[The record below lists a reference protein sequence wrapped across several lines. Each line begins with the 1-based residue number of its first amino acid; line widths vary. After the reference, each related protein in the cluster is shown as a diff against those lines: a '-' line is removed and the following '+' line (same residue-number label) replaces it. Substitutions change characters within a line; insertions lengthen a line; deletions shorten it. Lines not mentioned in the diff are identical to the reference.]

1 MDYTVIRPPVA
12 LKAHKLTLT
21 QGHQEK
27 WIQKSCL
34 SFEEECKLTILGKW
48 DMVLRMIV

>member
-1 MDYTVIRPPVA
+1 MDYTVGRPPVA

-34 SFEEECKLTILGKW
+34 SFEEECT
-48 DMVLRMIV
+48 LRGAAASNVAISW